1 MSESQNQP
9 HPAEGQ
15 LWRNRAS
22 ERTVRITSIDPPAAG
37 PWQPDTLPS
46 SCRYSTVR
54 TIGA

>member
-22 ERTVRITSIDPPAAG
+22 ERTVRITSIDPLRQDPGSRTLSRRVA
-37 PWQPDTLPS
+37 DTAPS
-46 SCRYSTVR
+46 EP
-54 TIGA
+54 